1 MVAPI
6 LYAAGAVGSVAASVA
21 LEFVFSG
28 GKADRRDYYVAGA
41 IGAIPGGYAFKYVPK
56 TLQKARAIPR
66 LGYYSRRAQRGKTYK
81 YYGHTYGTGGKMSH
95 ADVYWNRKDFYT
107 DAVLAFTPEYAMIA
121 SGYATGYASGR
132 LYDMHMS
139 MPQVASSAGPQV
151 VTQSQLGSGRTNTS
165 QPSRK
170 PARVGKIGRRR
181 KRCIHRDSRGRRCLR
196 PAGHSGRHRYV

>member
-6 LYAAGAVGSVAASVA
+6 LYAAGLAGSVAASLA
-21 LEFVFSG
+21 IEYVFSA
-28 GKADRRDYYVAGA
+28 GKASQRDYFIAGA
-41 IGAIPGGYAFKYVPK
+41 VGAIPGGYAFKYAPTTIRKLTALPRIGRVSSR
-56 TLQKARAIPR
+56 ARK
-66 LGYYSRRAQRGKTYK
+66 GKTYS
-81 YYGHTYGTGGKMSH
+81 YMGHTYGTAGRASH

-107 DAVLAFTPEYAMIA
+107 DAVLVFTPEYAMIA

-151 VTQSQLGSGRTNTS
+151 VTSSQTGSGRYTS

-170 PARVGKIGRRR
+170 PARDGKIGRRR
-181 KRCIHRDSRGRRCLR
+181 KRCTHKDSRGRRCLR
-196 PAGHSGRHRYV
+196 PAGHSGRHRYS